1 MRKLLVCPTSAA
13 YTSQHP
19 NEVVSVELDGGASRF
34 RLDKTGGVHIVS
46 AQWVL
51 DADEYHYFNA
61 FQRVVTV
68 AGSEP
73 FLIDLI
79 TYFDDKIEHTVH
91 FVPGSVS
98 LTQQIGGVYYVSA
111 QLEVMPSEIVEQ
123 DEEDFVILF
132 EELGSP
138 VESQFLATEDL
149 FNTVV
154 NTDIPDAMPA

>member
-1 MRKLLVCPTSAA
+1 MRKLMLCPTSTG

-19 NEVVSVELDGGASRF
+19 DEVVSIQLDGGASRF

-51 DADEYHYFNA
+51 VPDEYHYFNA
-61 FQRVVTV
+61 FQRVIT
-68 AGSEP
+68 ASGSEP
-73 FLIDLI
+73 FLIDII
-79 TYFDDKIEHTVH
+79 TYLDTKVEHQVH

-98 LTQQIGGVYYVSA
+98 LAQQIGGVYYVSA
-111 QLEVMPSEIVEQ
+111 QLEVMPQEIVEQ

-132 EELGSP
+132 EEFGAP
-138 VESQFLATEDL
+138 VVPQFLVSEDL
-149 FNTVV
+149 FNTIV